1 MIVVPGSGD
10 PGERTVDLRVED
22 HPEPLTELRRLVTI
36 NDAYAHAVSGDEWSA
51 KGDHAAAGRR
61 YIEAYERLP
70 DYPELEF
77 WAGLALIGSGEP
89 ERGVAHLRAV
99 IAGNPG
105 WRHLL
110 DRLEPD
116 AAPAAA
122 EARRLLDA
130 D

>member
-1 MIVVPGSGD
+1 VPGTGG
-10 PGERTVDLRVED
+10 PGERLVDLRVED
-22 HPEPLTELRRLVTI
+22 HPEPLLELRRLATVSA
-36 NDAYAHAVSGDEWSA
+36 AYAHAVSGDELAA

-61 YIEAYERLP
+61 YIEAHKRLP

-77 WAGLALIGSGEP
+77 WAGLALVESGER
-89 ERGVAHLRAV
+89 EAGIAHLRAV
-99 IAGNPG
+99 IALNPG

-116 AAPAAA
+116 TAPAAA

-130 D
+130 G